1 MYNIQTIGYYTASH
15 KPVTISNLVYV
26 NDTQHYY
33 KNNGYSVKEKY
44 LHLFIYFLKEPFYL
58 YSWPRALLY
67 LSENVE
73 KVLVYSQC
81 ALALCKNKGYFVLL

>member
-1 MYNIQTIGYYTASH
+1 MYNIQTTSH

-44 LHLFIYFLKEPFYL
+44 LHLFLFLKEPFYL
-58 YSWPRALLY
+58 YTWPRVLLF

-73 KVLVYSQC
+73 KVLVCSQR
-81 ALALCKNKGYFVLL
+81 ALALCKDKG